1 MSDLI
6 QLGLDSPIC
15 LHTYST
21 VIQIPTESNTP
32 TDLTAPE
39 LFDPFGETE
48 TNTTSTLGLRQPSMI
63 GAVSVWG
70 KTLAS

>member
-39 LFDPFGETE
+39 LFDPFGETDKRILLLLSAFA
-48 TNTTSTLGLRQPSMI
+48 NLR
-63 GAVSVWG
+63 
-70 KTLAS
+70 